1 MTPTQFIFAKTKSN
15 LFFFFLHNTIF
26 RNYQPLFFCFCYIK
40 IYFRFQMFF
49 PFLPEQIKLMK
60 LKSTFRAQKFVKSN
74 SIFFPLT
81 EKIRTFICLFAK
93 AEKTYETKSQNCFWF
108 QARKSSWNQK
118 YLPIFTF
125 TLAKDFLEIY
135 MKTVLKTKNFVK
147 WN

>member
-1 MTPTQFIFAKTKSN
+1 MTPTPEFSFIFEISKWRQPILGIFIFAKTKSN
-15 LFFFFLHNTIF
+15 LFFLHNTIF

-93 AEKTYETKSQNCFWF
+93 AEKTFETKSQNCFCF
-108 QARKSSWNQK
+108 QARKSLWNQN
-118 YLPIFTF
+118 ISTF
-125 TLAKDFLEIY
+125 FYFYIS
-135 MKTVLKTKNFVK
+135 
-147 WN
+147 